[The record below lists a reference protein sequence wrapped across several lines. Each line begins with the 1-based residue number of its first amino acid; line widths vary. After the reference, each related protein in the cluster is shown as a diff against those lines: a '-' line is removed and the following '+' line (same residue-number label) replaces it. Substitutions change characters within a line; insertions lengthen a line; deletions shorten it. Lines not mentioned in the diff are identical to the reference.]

1 VKGLHRRG
9 VKDPSDLAEAIVL
22 GNLESVDE
30 ALLLA
35 ACVPDL
41 GPVCEYRDNQ
51 GIVDLAPVEEVEAA
65 DQIAED
71 ADAPDGR
78 VGMVGHDFDMWFPVE
93 VTVDEH
99 PQEAEGVSGSDALGP

>member
-1 VKGLHRRG
+1 ME
-9 VKDPSDLAEAIVL
+9 DPGDFSDAIIL
-22 GNLESVDE
+22 CHLKAVDE
-30 ALLLA
+30 AFLPYP
-35 ACVPDL
+35 CVPDL

-51 GIVDLAPVEEVEAA
+51 GIVDLAPVEEVEAV

-71 ADAPDGR
+71 ADASDGR